1 MRKFT
6 KEWFL
11 QSLKN
16 IFTKNIGVKI
26 VALLFAVMLWG
37 YVLAD
42 LNPYRVKTLQD
53 ISVSFDGEAELMAK
67 GLCVRGDREE
77 MLQSVSASVRTQI
90 KNYSSLSSNAVT
102 ASINLRNISE
112 AAVYDLPI
120 TASISSALGIIQQV
134 MPSTAKVEIDS
145 LVSKTVPVSC
155 EFTGEVK
162 DGYWADMNS
171 LSSTARLDISG
182 PRTDVARISRAECL
196 IDLTDRTSTIFGTF
210 DLVLYDAENQV
221 IDSSIVV
228 GTVPSST
235 VRLPIYP
242 IKEVPIDVESSLLGA
257 DKLAANYELTSYA
270 TAPSYVRIVGS
281 ESALK
286 EVESLAL
293 EPFSISGAKES
304 ITYEAELLVPDN
316 VQLLDNPI
324 VQVTL
329 DITEKVDSLSF
340 DQLPIQIT
348 GLGKEYSAKAE
359 PETTGLTLTGRV
371 SLLSVLKRSD
381 IKIDVDVTDLG
392 PGRYELPVTVYV
404 RNDDITMELTT
415 SPTVQSVTV
424 VIE

>member
-210 DLVLYDAENQV
+210 
-221 IDSSIVV
+221 
-228 GTVPSST
+228 T
-235 VRLPIYP
+235 
-242 IKEVPIDVESSLLGA
+242 
-257 DKLAANYELTSYA
+257 
-270 TAPSYVRIVGS
+270 
-281 ESALK
+281 
-286 EVESLAL
+286 
-293 EPFSISGAKES
+293 F
-304 ITYEAELLVPDN
+304 
-316 VQLLDNPI
+316 
-324 VQVTL
+324 
-329 DITEKVDSLSF
+329 
-340 DQLPIQIT
+340 
-348 GLGKEYSAKAE
+348 
-359 PETTGLTLTGRV
+359 
-371 SLLSVLKRSD
+371 
-381 IKIDVDVTDLG
+381 
-392 PGRYELPVTVYV
+392 
-404 RNDDITMELTT
+404 
-415 SPTVQSVTV
+415 QS
-424 VIE
+424 

>member
-1 MRKFT
+1 MRKFS

-42 LNPYRVKTLQD
+42 LNPYRVKVLHE

-67 GLCVRGDREE
+67 GLCVRGNREE
-77 MLQSVSASVRTQI
+77 MLRKVSASVRTQI

-112 AAVYDLPI
+112 AAEYDLPVS
-120 TASISSALGIIQQV
+120 ANISSALGIIPQV
-134 MPSTAKVEIDS
+134 SPSTVQVEIDS

-155 EFTGEVK
+155 EFIGQVK
-162 DGYWADMNS
+162 DGYWADMDN
-171 LSSTARLDISG
+171 LSSTARLDIQG
-182 PRTDVARISRAECL
+182 PKTDISRISRAECQ
-196 IDLTDRTSTIFGTF
+196 IDLTGRTSTIFGTF
-210 DLVLYDAENQV
+210 DLVLYDADNQV
-221 IDSSIVV
+221 IDPSIVV

-242 IKEVPIDVESSLLGA
+242 IKEVPIDVESSLLGT
-257 DKLAANYELTSYA
+257 DKLAANYELTSFA
-270 TAPSYVRIVGS
+270 TAPAYVRIVGS
-281 ESALK
+281 EAALR
-286 EVESLAL
+286 EVESVTL

-304 ITYEAELLVPDN
+304 ISYEATLIVPDDVELLDEPT
-316 VQLLDNPI
+316 

-329 DITEKVDSLSF
+329 DITEKEDSLSF
-340 DQLPIQIT
+340 EQLPIQIT
-348 GLGKEYSAKAE
+348 GLGKDLTAKAE
-359 PETTGLTLTGRV
+359 PDVTGLTVSGRV
-371 SLLSVLKRSD
+371 SLLSILKRSD

-392 PGRYELPVTVYV
+392 PGTYELPVTVYV
-404 RNDDITMELTT
+404 RNDDTTMEMTT
-415 SPTVQSVTV
+415 IPTVQFVKV

>member
-16 IFTKNIGVKI
+16 IFTKNIGIKI

-42 LNPYRVKTLQD
+42 LNPYRVKVLHE

-67 GLCVRGDREE
+67 GLCVRGNREE
-77 MLQSVSASVRTQI
+77 MLKKVSASVRTQI
-90 KNYSSLSSNAVT
+90 KNYSSLSSNAVV

-112 AAVYDLPI
+112 AAEYDLPV
-120 TASISSALGIIQQV
+120 TANISSALGIIQQV
-134 MPSTAKVEIDS
+134 TPSTVRVEIDS

-155 EFTGEVK
+155 EFTGQVK
-162 DGYWADMNS
+162 DGYWADMDN
-171 LSSTARLDISG
+171 LSSTARLDIQG
-182 PRTDVARISRAECL
+182 PKTDISRISRAECQ
-196 IDLTDRTSTIFGTF
+196 IDLTGRTSTIFGTF
-210 DLVLYDAENQV
+210 DLVLYDADNQV
-221 IDSSIVV
+221 IDPSIVV

-242 IKEVPIDVESSLLGA
+242 IKEFPIEVESSLLGT
-257 DKLAANYELTSYA
+257 DKLAANYELTSFA
-270 TAPSYVRIVGS
+270 TAPAYVRIVGS
-281 ESALK
+281 EAALR
-286 EVESLAL
+286 EVESVTL

-304 ITYEAELLVPDN
+304 ISYEATLIVPDDVELLDEPT
-316 VQLLDNPI
+316 

-329 DITEKVDSLSF
+329 DITEKEDSLSF
-340 DQLPIQIT
+340 EQLPIQIT
-348 GLGKEYSAKAE
+348 GLGKDLTAKAD
-359 PETTGLTLTGRV
+359 PEVTGLTVSGRV
-371 SLLSVLKRSD
+371 SLLSILKRSD

-392 PGRYELPVTVYV
+392 PGTYELPVTVYV
-404 RNDDITMELTT
+404 RNDDTTMEMTT
-415 SPTVQSVTV
+415 IPTVQFVTV

>member
-1 MRKFT
+1 MRKFS

-42 LNPYRVKTLQD
+42 LNPYRVKVLHE

-67 GLCVRGDREE
+67 GLCVRGNREE
-77 MLQSVSASVRTQI
+77 MLRKVSASVRTQI

-112 AAVYDLPI
+112 AAEYDLPVS
-120 TASISSALGIIQQV
+120 ANISSALGIIQQV
-134 MPSTAKVEIDS
+134 SPSTVKVEIDS

-155 EFTGEVK
+155 EFTGQVK
-162 DGYWADMNS
+162 DGYWADMDN
-171 LSSTARLDISG
+171 LSSTARLDIQG
-182 PRTDVARISRAECL
+182 PKTDISRISRAECQ
-196 IDLTDRTSTIFGTF
+196 IDLTGRTSTIFGTF
-210 DLVLYDAENQV
+210 DLVLYDADNQV
-221 IDSSIVV
+221 IDPSIVV

-242 IKEVPIDVESSLLGA
+242 IKEVPIDVESSLLGT
-257 DKLAANYELTSYA
+257 DKLAANYELTSFA
-270 TAPSYVRIVGS
+270 TAPAYVRIVGS
-281 ESALK
+281 EAALR
-286 EVESLAL
+286 EVESVTL

-304 ITYEAELLVPDN
+304 ISYEATLIVPDDVELLDEPT
-316 VQLLDNPI
+316 

-329 DITEKVDSLSF
+329 DITEKEDSLSF
-340 DQLPIQIT
+340 EQLPIQIT
-348 GLGKEYSAKAE
+348 GLGKDLTAKAE
-359 PETTGLTLTGRV
+359 PDVTGLTVSGRV
-371 SLLSVLKRSD
+371 SLLSILKRSD

-392 PGRYELPVTVYV
+392 PGTYELPVTVYV
-404 RNDDITMELTT
+404 RNDDTTMEMTT
-415 SPTVQSVTV
+415 IPTVQFVKV

>member
-16 IFTKNIGVKI
+16 IFTKNIGIKI

-42 LNPYRVKTLQD
+42 LNPYRVKVLHE

-67 GLCVRGDREE
+67 GLCVRGNREE
-77 MLQSVSASVRTQI
+77 MLKKVSASVRTQI
-90 KNYSSLSSNAVT
+90 KNYSSLSSNAVV

-112 AAVYDLPI
+112 AAEYDLPV
-120 TASISSALGIIQQV
+120 TANISSALGIIQQV
-134 MPSTAKVEIDS
+134 TPSTVRVEIDS

-155 EFTGEVK
+155 EFTGQVK
-162 DGYWADMNS
+162 DGYWADMDN
-171 LSSTARLDISG
+171 LSSTARLDIQG
-182 PRTDVARISRAECL
+182 PKTDISRISRAECQ
-196 IDLTDRTSTIFGTF
+196 IDLTGRTSTIFGTF
-210 DLVLYDAENQV
+210 DLVLYDADNQV
-221 IDSSIVV
+221 IDPSIVV

-242 IKEVPIDVESSLLGA
+242 IKEVPIDVESSLLGT
-257 DKLAANYELTSYA
+257 DKLAANYELTSFA
-270 TAPSYVRIVGS
+270 TAPAYVRIVGS
-281 ESALK
+281 EAALR
-286 EVESLAL
+286 EVESVTL

-304 ITYEAELLVPDN
+304 ISYEATLIVPDDVELLDEPT
-316 VQLLDNPI
+316 

-329 DITEKVDSLSF
+329 DITEKEDSLSF
-340 DQLPIQIT
+340 EQLPIQIT
-348 GLGKEYSAKAE
+348 GLGKDLTAKAD
-359 PETTGLTLTGRV
+359 PEVTGLTVSGRV
-371 SLLSVLKRSD
+371 SLLSILKRSD

-392 PGRYELPVTVYV
+392 PGTYELPVTVYV
-404 RNDDITMELTT
+404 RNDDTTMEMTT
-415 SPTVQSVTV
+415 IPTVQFVTV

>member
-286 EVESLAL
+286 EVESLSL

-415 SPTVQSVTV
+415 APTVQSVTV

>member
-162 DGYWADMNS
+162 DGYWTDMNS

>member
-162 DGYWADMNS
+162 NGYWADMNS

>member
-304 ITYEAELLVPDN
+304 ITYDAELLVPDN

-415 SPTVQSVTV
+415 APTVQSVTV